1 MKIIYVDLWPIIS
14 ATDQFIYFFIGG
26 RGIGKTYSVLNGIL
40 DNDIKFMYVRR
51 TETELKQC
59 VKTENNPFISLNRNK
74 DRNVTMQ
81 PSGDGF
87 IITEDDNMI
96 GVAGAVSTFGKF
108 RGSDYTDIEMI
119 VFDEFIPKGSHRA
132 IKDEALLFFDMLE
145 TVNRNR
151 ELEGKPPIKVVL
163 LSNAN
168 TIDSDILREL
178 KLREVI
184 HRLKKTGQHIYTDDR
199 RGIYLELIDGT
210 GVAEFKKQTALYKL
224 TAGTAFYDMAIENEF
239 TGDSF
244 DDVYKIPPSNLI
256 PLVRLENVTFYQVKG
271 DQPLIYASY
280 RKADVPEYTKETLQA
295 FKRRY
300 GLQLEYYFINK
311 KVVYYDY
318 DIKLTVRHLFS

>member
-1 MKIIYVDLWPIIS
+1 MKIMYVDLWPIIS
-14 ATDQFIYFFIGG
+14 ATDHFIYFFIGG

-40 DNDIKFMYVRR
+40 DNDIQFMYVRR

-74 DRNVTMQ
+74 GRNVSMQ

-87 IITEDDNMI
+87 LISEDGEI
-96 GVAGAVSTFGKF
+96 LGVAGAVSTFGKF
-108 RGSDYTDIEMI
+108 RGSDYTNIDMI
-119 VFDEFIPKGSHRA
+119 VFDEFIPKGTHAA

-151 ELEGKPPIKVVL
+151 ELEGRPPVKVIL

-184 HRLKKTGQHIYTDDR
+184 HRLKKTGGNVYTDKE
-199 RGIYLELIDGT
+199 RGIYLELIDGS

-224 TAGTAFYDMAIENEF
+224 TAGTAFYDMAIDNEF
-239 TGDSF
+239 TGDVF
-244 DDVYKIPPSNLI
+244 DDVYRIPPANLI
-256 PLVRLENVTFYQVKG
+256 PIVRLENVTFYQVKG
-271 DQPLIYASY
+271 DRPLIYCSY
-280 RKADVPEYTKETLQA
+280 RKADTPEYTKETLQA

-300 GLQLEYYFINK
+300 GLQFEWYFINK

-318 DIKLTVRHLFS
+318 DIKLIVKHLFE